1 MLCVSLFTRSLHAFH
16 WFPKASF
23 VFRSLSTPTQY
34 LLYRTYTQFKAL
46 RLMPTTHPP
55 SNKKNAHHFVHRS
68 LNIIE
73 WTLMLGMRPG
83 HSASMLRNRGSDS
96 ILRSVD
102 HLFTR
107 DETSLV
113 RSPPFHSA
121 HLHSPPLPKDQEGG
135 GRRFVDV
142 WVCGWVELEVN
153 EGCMRPYARS
163 QGPPGRGAGAG
174 AGRGGGG
181 RGWGRYA
188 VFEGCM
194 GPYGGAGKFRESVPS
209 HVPLARKPGR
219 QSSGSPFVT

>member
-135 GRRFVDV
+135 GRRVVDV
-142 WVCGWVELEVN
+142 WEVACSLGSRALIKN
-153 EGCMRPYARS
+153 ALVRGHKIR
-163 QGPPGRGAGAG
+163 QLKPPSLIM
-174 AGRGGGG
+174 
-181 RGWGRYA
+181 
-188 VFEGCM
+188 CL
-194 GPYGGAGKFRESVPS
+194 
-209 HVPLARKPGR
+209 HII
-219 QSSGSPFVT
+219 